1 MTGRERER
9 ETDLS
14 TQEIATAEE
23 EEVAVVLSVSDK

>member
-1 MTGRERER
+1 MDDWKRK
-9 ETDLS
+9 TDLS

>member
-1 MTGRERER
+1 MDDWKR